1 MPNLF
6 IFVYTNTYRE
16 GQSRAKVLSN
26 MVKQKRKEKAVSVY
40 ICTYVPMYTYICNS
54 LKELGV
60 LVAIIIRD
68 EGLLSF
74 SNMN

>member
-1 MPNLF
+1 MHCIRSVHLCNV
-6 IFVYTNTYRE
+6 ITSTDAIHIYIISTYTHV
-16 GQSRAKVLSN
+16 Q
-26 MVKQKRKEKAVSVY
+26 
-40 ICTYVPMYTYICNS
+40 YTCIHIP

-74 SNMN
+74 NNMN